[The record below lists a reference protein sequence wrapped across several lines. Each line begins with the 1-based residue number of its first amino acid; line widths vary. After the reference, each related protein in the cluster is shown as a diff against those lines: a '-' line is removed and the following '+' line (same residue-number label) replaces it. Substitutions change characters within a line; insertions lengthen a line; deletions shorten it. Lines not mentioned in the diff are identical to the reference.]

1 MDEIMGNPCHS
12 TMFYICITV
21 LDITMFQNNITMFQ
35 ILNFKWCLN
44 IPFLTTIYNFLI
56 FHFFLFDHLYCFGS
70 VYPMVWYQAIG
81 WISLDIDHQSC
92 CTINDHFLICVTTST
107 IITIYTHHLRFL
119 RLCTIV
125 FVVIRFIYNGANI
138 CTMCKSIIQKYHTI
152 SYNVIQFTISS
163 PSLGHE
169 LLPSKVYI
177 HRHDPSIQTSW

>member
-1 MDEIMGNPCHS
+1 MVLEYPVFNY
-12 TMFYICITV
+12 YIQ
-21 LDITMFQNNITMFQ
+21 FS
-35 ILNFKWCLN
+35 NFSL
-44 IPFLTTIYNFLI
+44 
-56 FHFFLFDHLYCFGS
+56 FLFDHLYCFGS

-138 CTMCKSIIQKYHTI
+138 YTLCKSIIQKYHTI

-163 PSLGHE
+163 PLSGMNFC
-169 LLPSKVYI
+169 PQKSIYI
-177 HRHDPSIQTSW
+177 DMIRSFKHHDNHQIKYQNRV